1 MLKRL
6 LLLCVIC
13 SGCADNSTHSGDTQ
27 SADTRPNV
35 ILFLTDDQGW
45 GDVGFN
51 GNSTISTPHIDNI
64 AQQGV
69 SLDRFYVNPVC
80 SPTRAALLTG
90 RQPLKT
96 GVFSVT
102 RGGEKMRADEVTL
115 AEALKAE
122 HYATGMFG
130 KWHNGAQYPHDP
142 NGQGFDDY
150 LGFVDGH
157 QTLYFDAELL
167 RNGEP
172 VKTEG
177 YIADV
182 TTDAAIEFIRNNHK
196 KPFFAYVPFNTPH
209 GPFEVPQQYFSKYK
223 NKGLSDLDAAI
234 YGMVENI
241 DDNIG
246 RVMDTLDELALTD
259 NTIVIFLSDNGP
271 AFPHG
276 NRRYNGGMKG
286 SKGRVDEGGVRV
298 PFFIHWPEH
307 IEGGRTVTSQAQH
320 MDIFPT
326 LMSLLNIDAPPV
338 NPLDGDDISP
348 LLLDESADK
357 TWPNRTIYTNHFR
370 NTQREDQQAVAPN
383 PGSIRTQQW
392 LGVYDYEGE
401 WYLYDLVADPEQKHN
416 LAATHPDTLET
427 LKSDYMQW
435 HGSLISEPVQ
445 PIAIEIGHQERPNV
459 TLSAHEAYIA
469 GDAVDYAFKAGW
481 AHDWAVVK
489 GNGQAEMKWPLKNV
503 AEGNY
508 KVIMEYAT
516 PSGDTTLHG
525 SISFGRQAITLNQQL
540 AAYSASEIPGN
551 RLYYTDEAPE
561 LVWQTVD
568 LGTVQ
573 LDAREGPLRLN
584 PQLSGENAELHIKS
598 VRFERDKKYIRN

>member
-6 LLLCVIC
+6 LLLCALC
-13 SGCADNSTHSGDTQ
+13 TGCADKEAPTIDAAASES
-27 SADTRPNV
+27 RPNV

-45 GDVGFN
+45 GDVAFN
-51 GNSTISTPHIDNI
+51 GNEIVSTPHIDSI
-64 AQQGV
+64 AKSGV
-69 SLDRFYVNPVC
+69 SIDRFYVNPVC

-102 RGGEKMRADEVTL
+102 RGGEKMRAEEVTL
-115 AEALKAE
+115 AEALRAE
-122 HYATGMFG
+122 NYATGLFG

-172 VKTEG
+172 VQTEG

-182 TTDAAIEFIRNNHK
+182 TTDAAIDFIRRNK
-196 KPFFAYVPFNTPH
+196 QKPFFAYVPFNTPH

-223 NKGLSDLDAAI
+223 AKGLNNLDAAI

-276 NRRYNGGMKG
+276 HRRYNGGMKG

-298 PFFIHWPEH
+298 PLFIHWPGH
-307 IEGGRTVTSQAQH
+307 IEGGRTVRSIAQH

-326 LMSLLNIDAPPV
+326 LMSLLNIDTPPV

-348 LLLDESADK
+348 LLLDENADK
-357 TWPNRTIYTNHFR
+357 TWPDRTIYTNHFR

-392 LGVYDYEGE
+392 LGVYDYDGQ
-401 WYLYDLVADPEQKHN
+401 WYLYDLIADPEQKQD
-416 LAATHPDTLET
+416 LAATHADTLAK
-427 LKSDYMQW
+427 LQDDYMQW
-435 HGSLISEPVQ
+435 HASLLTEPVQ
-445 PIAIEIGHQERPNV
+445 PIAIEIGHRERPNV

-481 AHDWAVVK
+481 AHDWVVVK
-489 GNGQAEMKWPLKNV
+489 GKGQAELKWPVKNV
-503 AEGNY
+503 SEGNY
-508 KVIMEYAT
+508 KIIMEYAT
-516 PSGDTTLHG
+516 PSGDIELKGSVTLGDH
-525 SISFGRQAITLNQQL
+525 ALTLDQHL
-540 AAYSASEIPGN
+540 AAYSATEIPGN

-561 LVWQTVD
+561 LVWQTVT
-568 LGTVQ
+568 LGTMR
-573 LDAREGPLRLN
+573 LDALDDALRIL
-584 PQLSGENAELHIKS
+584 PELSGTNPELHIKS
-598 VRFERDKKYIRN
+598 VRFERL